1 MAEPSRIEPWNN
13 VKNQKSQREL
23 NAEWDKLF
31 GPKLIRE
38 YEENGIVISVYE
50 AR

>member
-1 MAEPSRIEPWNN
+1 MNEPSRIESWNN
-13 VKNQKSQREL
+13 VKNRKSQREINEEL
-23 NAEWDKLF
+23 DKAF
-31 GPKLIRE
+31 GPKFVRE